1 MSGEAGVG
9 RSVSA
14 AIVARLAAMAASS
27 VTAIIVA
34 ATLSKTEYGAYAIVF
49 GIQVVLV
56 MALDLGLTSAL
67 ARYVAQGRA
76 TTRLV
81 VLVAAARLAI
91 IGVAAAVILLLPRV
105 PWLDGDSLVVALL
118 PALALLVV
126 AQSLVAFH
134 FGALPSLRRIRLL
147 VLVTILQPFVEL
159 VLVLVARSRGA
170 GAEEMVLAT
179 AVAGIGVS
187 ALAWVL
193 LLAPGRAAARDVPD
207 AGEHATLAMVA
218 HYGRRIFLVSLLI
231 AVFGQV
237 DQFVIG
243 AFHPLA
249 EVAPYALAL
258 KVQALLAAPAI
269 TIAGIVAPRI
279 AGAGAGAQAL
289 YRRWLGFL
297 AVLTSGAVLVVGVLA
312 PELFGA
318 IDAQYR
324 DDWPLLVGM
333 SLFLLLSALAPL
345 PSITL
350 NQTGHAGQRL
360 RIAAVTVAINVVLD
374 LALVPWLGAW
384 GAVVSTTVA
393 FGWYFLRHDLLL
405 ERELAARA
413 EPPAPSLRGVLARG
427 AVAALAVAGLA
438 WLVRAGLHAA
448 LDGPSDA
455 LVVLAAGGAAAIAHV
470 AYSVRL
476 VRG

>member
-1 MSGEAGVG
+1 MSGEDGVG

-14 AIVARLAAMAASS
+14 ALVARVAAMAASS

-81 VLVAAARLAI
+81 VAVAAARLAI
-91 IGVAAAVILLLPRV
+91 IGVVAVALLLLPAL
-105 PWLDGDSLVVALL
+105 PWLDEDSLVVALL
-118 PALALLVV
+118 PALALLVLG
-126 AQSLVAFH
+126 QSLVSFH

-147 VLVTILQPFVEL
+147 VFVTVLQPFVEL

-179 AVAGIGVS
+179 AIAGIAVS

-193 LLAPGRAAARDVPD
+193 LLAPRRAAARDVPV
-207 AGEHATLAMVA
+207 AAEHATLGMVA

-258 KVQALLAAPAI
+258 KVQALIAAPAI
-269 TIAGIVAPRI
+269 TMAGIVAPRI

-297 AVLTSGAVLVVGVLA
+297 AVLTFGAVLVVSVLA

-324 DDWPLLVGM
+324 GDWPLLVGM
-333 SLFLLLSALAPL
+333 APFLLLSALAPL

-350 NQTGHAGQRL
+350 NQTGHAGRRL
-360 RIAAVTVAINVVLD
+360 RIAAVTVAINVALD
-374 LALVPWLGAW
+374 LALVPPLGAW

-393 FGWYFLRHDLLL
+393 FGYYFLRHDLLV
-405 ERELAARA
+405 ERELAAQA
-413 EPPAPSLRGVLARG
+413 VPSAPSMRRLLAAG
-427 AVAALAVAGLA
+427 AVAAISVAALA
-438 WLVRAGLHAA
+438 WLVRAGLHLAVDA
-448 LDGPSDA
+448 PSDA
-455 LVVLAAGGAAAIAHV
+455 LVVLAAGGTAAIAHV

-476 VRG
+476 LRT